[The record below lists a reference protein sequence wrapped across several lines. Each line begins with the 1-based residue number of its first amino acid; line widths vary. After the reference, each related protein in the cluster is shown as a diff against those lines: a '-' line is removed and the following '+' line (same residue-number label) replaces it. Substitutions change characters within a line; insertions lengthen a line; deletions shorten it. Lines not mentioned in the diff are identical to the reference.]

1 MKNNGNRS
9 REHAIT
15 RRGFMG
21 SAAAAAAFTII
32 PRHVLGGEGQTPPSE
47 KLNIAAV
54 GFRNQ
59 GDRDLKNFK
68 TENIVALC
76 DVDEGVLA
84 GEAKEYPSAKTWT
97 DYREMLD
104 KQKDIDAVTIA
115 VPDHNHAIIAMAA
128 MKAGKHVYCQKPL
141 THDIAEARALTEAA
155 RKYKVA
161 TQMGNQGQASEGTRR
176 ICELIWAGAIGP
188 VREVHVWT
196 DRPGEHWPQGIA
208 KPTDTPDVPKNL
220 HWDLWLGP
228 AAQRPYH
235 PAYVPYNWRGWWD
248 FGTGALG
255 DMGCH
260 MMDAAFR
267 ALKLGAP
274 ASVQASSSPNNGE
287 SYPLATIVRYE
298 FPARGEMPPVKMVW
312 YDSGL
317 TPPRPD
323 QLEDGRRLNDN
334 GLMFIGD
341 DGVMIDET
349 LIPEKRRKEFKPPDK
364 TLPRSQGHYQEWIDA
379 CKGGKPGGSNFDIAG
394 PLTEM
399 VLLGTVALRLELKEP
414 LSRTA
419 LRWDPQKMQ
428 CPNVPEANSFIR
440 RPYREGWSL

>member
-1 MKNNGNRS
+1 MGT
-9 REHAIT
+9 AAGAMA
-15 RRGFMG
+15 GFV
-21 SAAAAAAFTII
+21 IV
-32 PRHVLGGEGQTPPSE
+32 PRHVLGGSGQVAPSG

-59 GDRDLKNFK
+59 GGRDLKNYAS
-68 TENIVALC
+68 ENIVALC
-76 DVDEGVLA
+76 DVDETALN
-84 GEAKEYPSAKTWT
+84 GEAKEHPAAEKWT

-104 KQKDIDAVTIA
+104 KQKNIDAVSIA
-115 VPDHNHAIIAMAA
+115 TPDNTHAVIAMAA

-141 THDIAEARALTEAA
+141 THDIGEARALAEAA

-161 TQMGNQGQASEGTRR
+161 TQMGNQGQASEETRR

-196 DRPGEHWPQGIA
+196 DRPGDHWPQGIA
-208 KPTDTPDVPKNL
+208 KPTDTPEIPKNL

-228 AAQRPYH
+228 APQRPYH

-260 MMDAAFR
+260 MIDAAFR
-267 ALKLGAP
+267 ALKLVAP
-274 ASVQASSSPNNGE
+274 ESVEASSGPNNGE
-287 SYPLATIVRYE
+287 SFPLASIVRYE
-298 FPARGEMPPVKMVW
+298 FPARGEMPPVKLTW

-317 TPPRPD
+317 MPPRPKF
-323 QLEDGRRLNDN
+323 LEDGRQLGDN
-334 GLMFIGD
+334 GLMFVGD
-341 DGVMIDET
+341 EGAMLGAA
-349 LIPEKRRKEFKPPDK
+349 LIPEKRRIEFKPPDK
-364 TLPRSQGHYQEWIDA
+364 TLPRSPGHYQEWIDA

-399 VLLGTVALRLELKEP
+399 VLLGNLALRLELKAP

-419 LRWDPQKMQ
+419 LRWDGPNMKVT
-428 CPNVPEANSFIR
+428 NVPEANAFVMR
-440 RPYREGWSL
+440 KYREGWSL